1 MRRWPYRARR
11 FSTLLPKTLP
21 RALLPDTLFGRL
33 VMGIGLGWLVLVA
46 AILWVS
52 LRGGSELAD
61 EINRSHL
68 DYEASLIARDI
79 RQSIT
84 LRLDTLETLA
94 TAQAGRLRARGE
106 SLDEADVEDVQRR
119 LSRHSAL
126 LELFDSAFVTDAQGE
141 VKAFMPSLSGAV
153 GLNVAEREYFR
164 FLHEVGRPFV
174 GRPIIS
180 KLHDRRPLV
189 VMGVPLRDA
198 EGDFAGM
205 LGGVVNLRD
214 GRFFLDLRSLRI
226 GEQGYA
232 VLMTSDGTILS
243 HPDQNRVMQQTP
255 TAWEGPLLE
264 KALDGWQGTGIGR
277 LVNGEPA
284 LMSFHQVWQPGWVV
298 GVFLPEG
305 QVRQP
310 ILDYVRRQG
319 WVAAVVVLSMLPLL
333 WWLLRLGLS
342 PLRRLARQIA
352 LVGQG
357 EIPRITLDTSLDELR
372 RIARTFNDVE
382 HERGL
387 ERAERHR
394 RQAYLDAVL
403 RSSPLPMFLASL
415 DGRITYVNP
424 ALESL
429 TGLSTPAFQRREWLR
444 RLHPEDRPVLFAL
457 WRDAVNGGHE
467 LHRQMRFACGERG
480 MMWLELYTSQVMNDG
495 RPQGVVG
502 FVKDIT
508 HLREQQKRQL
518 WEAEHDPLTGLLNRR
533 GFDRRLDDT
542 FMAFKERGDVAAL
555 ILFDLDSFKPINDD
569 GGHAL
574 GDEMLDAI
582 ARCLEGCVRRDDHLA
597 RLGGDEF
604 AILLPGCGHE
614 QAVRIADKVRHA
626 VSELS
631 VMHDGKRYR
640 VTASLGVSCLGSD
653 DDEAQAVV
661 KRADAASYEAKAQG
675 KNRMVADARCG

>member
-1 MRRWPYRARR
+1 
-11 FSTLLPKTLP
+11 
-21 RALLPDTLFGRL
+21 
-33 VMGIGLGWLVLVA
+33 MGVGLGWSVLVV

-52 LRGGSELAD
+52 LRGGSDLAD
-61 EINRSHL
+61 EISRSHL
-68 DYEASLIARDI
+68 NYEASLIARDI
-79 RQSIT
+79 QQAIT
-84 LRLDTLETLA
+84 LRLDTLETIA
-94 TAQAGRLRARGE
+94 TTQAGRLQGGGA
-106 SLDEADVEDVQRR
+106 SPDEANAEVVQRR

-126 LELFDSAFVTDAQGE
+126 LELFDSAFVTDAKGKVE
-141 VKAFMPSLSGAV
+141 AFMPALSGSV
-153 GLNVAEREYFR
+153 GLNVADREYFR
-164 FLHEVGRPFV
+164 FLRQVGRPYV

-189 VMGVPLRDA
+189 VMGVPLHDD
-198 EGDFAGM
+198 EGNFAGM

-214 GRFFLDLRSLRI
+214 GRFFIDLRSLRI
-226 GEQGYA
+226 GERGYA
-232 VLMTSDGTILS
+232 VLMTSGGTVLS
-243 HPDQNRVMQQTP
+243 HPDKNMVMEKAP

-264 KALDGWQGTGIGR
+264 KALDGWQGTGTGR
-277 LVNGEPA
+277 LINGVAA

-298 GVFLPEG
+298 GVFLPES

-319 WVAAVVVLSMLPLL
+319 WVAVVVVLAMLPLL

-357 EIPRITLDTSLDELR
+357 ERHRITLDTSLEELR
-372 RIARTFNDVE
+372 RIARTFNDME
-382 HERGL
+382 QERGL
-387 ERAERHR
+387 ERTERHR

-403 RSSPLPMFLASL
+403 RSSPLPMFLADL
-415 DGRITYVNP
+415 GGRITYVNP

-429 TGLSTPAFQRREWLR
+429 TGLSTPAFQGREWLH

-457 WRDAVNGGHE
+457 WRHAVNGGHE
-467 LHRQMRFACGERG
+467 LHRQMRFTCGGRG
-480 MMWLELYTSQVMNDG
+480 MMWLELYTSQVMNGG

-533 GFDRRLDDT
+533 GFDRRLNDA
-542 FMAFKERGDVAAL
+542 FQAFKERGDVASL
-555 ILFDLDSFKPINDD
+555 IVFDLDSFKPINDD

-574 GDEMLDAI
+574 GDEMLCAI
-582 ARCLEGCVRRDDHLA
+582 ARGLESCVRRDDHLA

-614 QAVRIADKVRHA
+614 QAVRIADTVCCT

-631 VMHDGKRYR
+631 VMHAGKRYR
-640 VTASLGVSCLGSD
+640 VTASLGVSCLGSED
-653 DDEAQAVV
+653 MDAQAVV

-675 KNRMVADARCG
+675 KNRMVADARCE